1 MFIGAFVLILIL
13 NNSAVRAFKKRTY
26 YLAFAIGFY
35 VLWFLFKLGGMPD
48 FKQAIPSTAIDVF
61 ISVAALYVS
70 VEVLLPRYIYKRR
83 YAKFFLLFLSLVLL
97 CGSIIIF
104 SQLAL
109 MGSSVFAY
117 QKNISKY
124 QEHFFYW
131 FWSDLVFGS
140 YILVTFISLGGCFIR
155 LAFDRI
161 SSERKVEA
169 LEKEKL
175 ITELAMLKHQINPH
189 FIFNALNTVYYK
201 IEKSN
206 TAARKILE
214 QFSGLLRYQ
223 LYDCNAQSV
232 PIGKEIEFLANFIE
246 VQRGRTGDRVQIT
259 IKGFHDV
266 SGFEISPYLLVP
278 IVENCFKHV
287 SDDRQKN
294 NYISIE
300 CGAAN
305 NWFWFQAQ
313 NSSSTREAE
322 GKGGIGLTNVSKR
335 LELLYPGKHV
345 LKIDDSGEDFKVI
358 LQLAY
363 S

>member
-13 NNSAVRAFKKRTY
+13 NNSAVRAFRKRTY
-26 YLAFAIGFY
+26 YLAFAISFGF
-35 VLWFLFKLGGMPD
+35 LWFLFKLGGMPD
-48 FKQAIPSTAIDVF
+48 FKQAIPSTAVDVF
-61 ISVAALYVS
+61 FSMAALYVS
-70 VEVLLPRYIYKRR
+70 VEFLLPRYIYKRL
-83 YAKFFLLFLSLVLL
+83 YSKFSFLFLSLVLL
-97 CGSIIIF
+97 CGSIIIL

-117 QKNISKY
+117 QKGIAKY

-140 YILVTFISLGGCFIR
+140 YFLVTFISLGGCFVR
-155 LAFDRI
+155 VAFDRI
-161 SSERKVEA
+161 SSEKKMEA

-206 TAARKILE
+206 TGARKILE

-223 LYDCNAQSV
+223 LYDCNEQSV
-232 PIGKEIEFLANFIE
+232 PIEKEIEFLANYIE
-246 VQRGRTGDRVQIT
+246 VQRERTDGRVQVK
-259 IKGFHDV
+259 IKGFNDV
-266 SGFEISPYLLVP
+266 SGFEIAPYLLVP

-287 SDDRQKN
+287 SDDRQKA

-305 NWFWFQAQ
+305 KSFWFHAQ
-313 NSSSTREAE
+313 NSSSTRAAD
-322 GKGGIGLTNVSKR
+322 GKGGIGLANITKR
-335 LELLYPGKHV
+335 LELLYPSKHV
-345 LKIDDSGEDFKVI
+345 LKIDDSGDDFKVI